1 VYLTAAG
8 LALMPWIVHN
18 ALVHGEA
25 APVHPGRFLIERTI
39 KSNQTGVSMYDAPID
54 PDDPP
59 LVRER
64 QKILREI
71 EPEGPTSYEVH
82 DALTRELDLSDAE
95 ASDLMWDLATD
106 AIRREPDAYLFGT
119 WIELAM
125 LVRGQDES
133 VWQHTL
139 DRRSAWKGEELDD
152 LLEDGTIPDL
162 IPEIWAEQEER
173 VLVAETIA
181 HLYQP
186 SYWIALLIL
195 GSALAAIWGARDP
208 SRRSVL
214 VPLGVVAGLVLCT
227 VAING
232 AYPRYRYP
240 LDPLLHITAA
250 AGLLWTIHAGI
261 APRFVH
267 HVSGTAPGSLARDDA
282 ARP

>member
-1 VYLTAAG
+1 
-8 LALMPWIVHN
+8 
-18 ALVHGEA
+18 
-25 APVHPGRFLIERTI
+25 
-39 KSNQTGVSMYDAPID
+39 
-54 PDDPP
+54 
-59 LVRER
+59 
-64 QKILREI
+64 
-71 EPEGPTSYEVH
+71 
-82 DALTRELDLSDAE
+82 
-95 ASDLMWDLATD
+95 MWDLATD
-106 AIRREPDAYLFGT
+106 AIRREPDAYLLGT
-119 WIELAM
+119 WIELAA

-133 VWQHTL
+133 VRQHTL
-139 DRRSAWKGEELDD
+139 DRRSAWKGEELDE
-152 LLEDGTIPDL
+152 LLEDGRIPDL
-162 IPEIWAEQEER
+162 IPEVWDEQEER
-173 VLVAETIA
+173 VLIAETIA